1 MTHIILAEP
10 NAMIERLLTP
20 YLLGAGYTVTSVSDG
35 SDLVACALAFIPDGI
50 VCQHDLPECSG
61 TMACQ
66 ILRQHR
72 LTVHVP
78 LLLLSSQPAV
88 LADAPR
94 VGVTATLQT
103 PFHPEDLRNTLV
115 TMLSAAPTP

>member
-10 NAMIERLLTP
+10 NATIEQLLIP
-20 YLLGAGYTVTSVSDG
+20 HLLDAGYTVTSVSDG
-35 SDLVACALAFIPDGI
+35 SDLVACALALLPDGI

-66 ILRQHR
+66 ILRQQR
-72 LTVHVP
+72 LTAQVP
-78 LLLLSSQPAV
+78 VLLLSSQPTV
-88 LADAPR
+88 LADAPQ

-103 PFHPEDLRNTLV
+103 PFHLADLLTTLA
-115 TMLSAAPTP
+115 TLLSAAPTR